1 MLANPLKTDT
11 VTDAKKKVLIAD
23 DHALFREAL
32 ALMLGQEPGID
43 VVGQAENGRELVRMV
58 QEFQPDL
65 VLTDISMPQM
75 NGTEAISYLKT
86 RYPDVKVIVVTMHS
100 GAEHVRTSLKAGA
113 NGYVLKDDGQTEF
126 LGALRNVLAGRA
138 YLSPSISSVVVGEY
152 VDGEKSKPSWSK
164 LTTRE
169 REVLKLVAEG
179 YRNREIAQTLSI
191 SQKTVE
197 KHRANLMAK
206 LDLHST
212 AELTSFAIANGIVN

>member
-1 MLANPLKTDT
+1 MQSQT
-11 VTDAKKKVLIAD
+11 VNNVRIKVLLAD

-32 ALMLGQEPGID
+32 ALLLQQEANIE
-43 VVGQAENGRELVRMV
+43 VIGQAENGRDLVRIV
-58 QEFQPDL
+58 QERKPDL

-75 NGTEAISYLKT
+75 NGTEAISYLKA
-86 RYPDVKVIVVTMHS
+86 RNPDLKVIVVTMHS
-100 GAEHVRTSLKAGA
+100 GAEHVRAAFQAGA

-126 LGALRNVLAGRA
+126 LGAVRSVLAGRT
-138 YLSPSISSVVVGEY
+138 YVSPSVSDVVVSGYLGGEA
-152 VDGEKSKPSWSK
+152 SRPSWSD

-179 YRNREIAQTLSI
+179 YRNREIAEILSI

-197 KHRANLMAK
+197 KHRTNLMAK

-212 AELTSFAIANGIVN
+212 AALTSFAIANGIVN

>member
-1 MLANPLKTDT
+1 MHSQT
-11 VTDAKKKVLIAD
+11 VKSVTHNVLLAD

-32 ALMLGQEPGID
+32 ALLLQQEPNVKVI
-43 VVGQAENGRELVRMV
+43 GQAENGRELVRIV
-58 QEFQPDL
+58 QDLKPDL

-75 NGTEAISYLKT
+75 NGTEAITYLKA
-86 RYPDVKVIVVTMHS
+86 RNPGLKVIVVTMHS
-100 GAEHVRTSLKAGA
+100 GAEHVRAAFQAGA

-126 LGALRNVLAGRA
+126 LGAVRNVLAGRT
-138 YLSPSISSVVVGEY
+138 YISPSVSGVVVGGY
-152 VDGEKSKPSWSK
+152 ISGEVTPSWSN

-179 YRNREIAQTLSI
+179 YRNREIAEMLSI

-197 KHRANLMAK
+197 KHRTNLMAK

-212 AELTSFAIANGIVN
+212 AALTSFAIANGIVS